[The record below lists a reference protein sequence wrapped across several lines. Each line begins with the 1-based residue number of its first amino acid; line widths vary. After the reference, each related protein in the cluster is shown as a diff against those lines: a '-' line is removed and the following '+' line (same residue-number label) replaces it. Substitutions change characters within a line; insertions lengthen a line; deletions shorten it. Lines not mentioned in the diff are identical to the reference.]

1 MGNNNPKDKRA
12 PEKEPTSREQDEV
25 VRPVAQ
31 ASPTKEPEPVLVP
44 TKFTWRYG
52 GSEVLLT
59 GTFSNWRES
68 VVLKPGDGDEK
79 SATLSLAPGSY
90 EYKFIVDN
98 QWRYDGKQ
106 PVVKGRNGNINN
118 IIDVSAQAPDE
129 TESKTDSLVSQAA
142 QYGTV
147 IETDEDLAKE
157 PPLLPPQLQISL
169 LNAPMDALDPAIM
182 PVPQHV
188 VLNHLHVAKKN
199 QMLGFATA
207 HRYRKKYFTVLMFT
221 KSNQ

>member
-1 MGNNNPKDKRA
+1 MGNNNSAPKNS
-12 PEKEPTSREQDEV
+12 EKENSREADVRVAPPTSQ
-25 VRPVAQ
+25 
-31 ASPTKEPEPVLVP
+31 KEPEPVLIP

-59 GTFSNWRES
+59 GSFSNWRES
-68 VVLKPGDGDEK
+68 VVLKPGEGDEM
-79 SATLSLAPGSY
+79 STTLSLAPGSY

-118 IIDVSAQAPDE
+118 IIEVVAQAP
-129 TESKTDSLVSQAA
+129 ESADGKDAQLNEDA

-147 IETDEDLAKE
+147 IETDDDLAKE

-169 LNAPMDALDPAIM
+169 LNAPMDALDAAIM

-188 VLNHLHVAKKN
+188 VLNHLHVAN
-199 QMLGFATA
+199 RGPVIAFATA
-207 HRYRKKYFTVLMFT
+207 HRFRKKYFTSVMFT
-221 KSNQ
+221 KSSK

>member
-12 PEKEPTSREQDEV
+12 PEMEPTSREQDEV
-25 VRPVAQ
+25 ARPAAQ
-31 ASPTKEPEPVLVP
+31 ASPTKEPEPLLVP

-68 VVLKPGDGDEK
+68 VVLKAGDGDEK
-79 SATLSLAPGSY
+79 SATLSLPPGSY

-118 IIDVSAQAPDE
+118 IIEVTAV
-129 TESKTDSLVSQAA
+129 TEEVDSKTDALVSQTAM
-142 QYGTV
+142 YGTT

-169 LNAPMDALDPAIM
+169 LNAPMDTLDATIM

-199 QMLGFATA
+199 SM
-207 HRYRKKYFTVLMFT
+207 
-221 KSNQ
+221 